1 MVSRTNPRMTRYA
14 ITLAVPKIGPGKHI
28 VKADSIGDAQ
38 ARAMKAHPGSV
49 IIAADRIKG
58 GEE

>member
-1 MVSRTNPRMTRYA
+1 MTRYS
-14 ITLAVPKIGPGKHI
+14 ITIAVPKIGPVKHI
-28 VKADSIGDAQ
+28 VKAASIGDAQ
-38 ARAMKAHPGSV
+38 ARAMAAHPGSV